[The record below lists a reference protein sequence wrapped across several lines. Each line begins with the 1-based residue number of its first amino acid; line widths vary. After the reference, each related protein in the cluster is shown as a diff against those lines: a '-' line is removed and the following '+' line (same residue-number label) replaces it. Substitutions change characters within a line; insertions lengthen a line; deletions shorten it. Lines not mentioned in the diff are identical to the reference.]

1 MQGWGRYETLRAVV
15 ESQPGG
21 PDSVD
26 RATCSPEGVVNAVF
40 FSSADYG
47 IGSCATGGIEK
58 GFCISPPPSF
68 RLFQLH
74 PCCGRPPWRHAVHGD
89 LPSPSGGGPNLPTS
103 KLALPSQKSHPQCQL
118 TVPSPGIRQGIQR
131 RITVTLLHETGSHI
145 RWKEVRELVVGE
157 WGRQRLPW
165 EWDWFGQVPGF

>member
-1 MQGWGRYETLRAVV
+1 MLSFSALLTMG
-15 ESQPGG
+15 SG
-21 PDSVD
+21 PVLWVGSRRDS
-26 RATCSPEGVVNAVF
+26 ASHHH
-40 FSSADYG
+40 
-47 IGSCATGGIEK
+47 
-58 GFCISPPPSF
+58 

-89 LPSPSGGGPNLPTS
+89 LPSPSGGEPNLPTL
-103 KLALPSQKSHPQCQL
+103 KLVPPSQKSHPQCQL
-118 TVPSPGIRQGIQR
+118 TVPSPGIWQGIQR

-165 EWDWFGQVPGF
+165 EWDWFGQVSGF